1 MIGWR
6 DNLRDAA
13 ASVRANSLRS
23 LLTMLGIII
32 GTASVIAM
40 LSIGA
45 GAQKRVAEQI
55 RTLGANV
62 AMAYPDRDAPKY
74 VQPRPLTTGDVRAIE
89 ASVPGVIAA
98 APALQGDGVLVN
110 GNRNRHSRIN
120 GTTAA
125 YFPIRDWQ
133 IESGRNFSDREVVG
147 AGKVAI
153 LGTTVATQLFG
164 ADDPVGQEVRIL
176 NAPMRVIGVL
186 ARKGASGTGTDQDDI
201 VFVPFSTAEL
211 RLGAEGKGVA
221 PGKVSYILAKIAPD
235 QSLDQA
241 VSNMDLLLK
250 QRRGL
255 APGDLTDFRVT
266 NPAAALAAERG
277 STRTVGWLLAAIASI
292 SLVVGGI
299 GIMNIMLVSIN
310 DATREIGV
318 RLALGARPRDI
329 SWLFLTEAFILCGI
343 GSLIGVFAGIA
354 VSQIVGHLAGWPVL
368 ISYDMLIAALGFSCT
383 VGMVFAYYPSRKAAK
398 MHPAVALRH

>member
-1 MIGWR
+1 
-6 DNLRDAA
+6 
-13 ASVRANSLRS
+13 
-23 LLTMLGIII
+23 
-32 GTASVIAM
+32 M

-62 AMAYPDRDAPKY
+62 AMAYPDREAPKY
-74 VQPRPLTTGDVRAIE
+74 VRPRPLTLGDVHAIDT
-89 ASVPGVIAA
+89 SVPGVIAA
-98 APALQGDGVLVN
+98 APALQGNGPLVN
-110 GNRNRHSRIN
+110 GNRNRRSRIN

-125 YFPIRDWQ
+125 YFPIRDWR
-133 IESGRNFSDREVVG
+133 IETGRNFSDREISG

-153 LGTTVATQLFG
+153 LGATVATQLFG
-164 ADDPVGQEVRIL
+164 TDDPVGQEIRVL
-176 NAPMRVIGVL
+176 NSPMRIIGVL

-211 RLGAEGKGVA
+211 HLGSEIKGIT

-235 QSLDQA
+235 RSLDQA
-241 VSNMDLLLK
+241 VSEIDLLLR

-255 APGDLTDFRVT
+255 TSDDLTDFRVT

-343 GSLIGVFAGIA
+343 GSLFGVFVGII
-354 VSQIVGHLAGWPVL
+354 VSQVVGHLAGWPVL
-368 ISYDMLIAALGFSCT
+368 ISPETLIAALGFSCT

-398 MHPAVALRH
+398 MHPAQALKR

>member
-1 MIGWR
+1 
-6 DNLRDAA
+6 
-13 ASVRANSLRS
+13 
-23 LLTMLGIII
+23 MLVIII

-62 AMAYPDRDAPKY
+62 AMAYPDREAPKY
-74 VQPRPLTTGDVRAIE
+74 VRPRPLTLGDVHAIDT
-89 ASVPGVIAA
+89 SVPGVIAA
-98 APALQGDGVLVN
+98 APALQGNGPLVN
-110 GNRNRHSRIN
+110 GNRNRRSRIN

-125 YFPIRDWQ
+125 YFPIRDWR
-133 IESGRNFSDREVVG
+133 IETGRNFSDREISG

-153 LGTTVATQLFG
+153 LGATVATQLFG
-164 ADDPVGQEVRIL
+164 TDDPVGQEIRVL
-176 NAPMRVIGVL
+176 NSPMRIIGVL

-211 RLGAEGKGVA
+211 HLGSEIKGIT

-235 QSLDQA
+235 RSLDQA
-241 VSNMDLLLK
+241 VSEIDLLLR

-255 APGDLTDFRVT
+255 TSDDLTDFRVT

-343 GSLIGVFAGIA
+343 GSLFGVFVGII
-354 VSQIVGHLAGWPVL
+354 VSQVVGHLAGWPVL
-368 ISYDMLIAALGFSCT
+368 ISPETLIAALGFSCT
-383 VGMVFAYYPSRKAAK
+383 VGMVFAYYPSRMAAK
-398 MHPAVALRH
+398 MHPAQALKR